1 MALATPR
8 FISSDVIEITNDMIS
23 FYESLT
29 GKTLQPA
36 QPERLL
42 IDTFAYREAR
52 LRNDIND
59 ACLQNLVEFARFP
72 FLDYLGAFVGAT
84 RLVAQKA
91 QTTIEFNL
99 ITGHSSLTIQQGT
112 RVSNTDGTAIFSV
125 INDVFVNNVT
135 DVVTILCESITEGI
149 AYNNFLAG
157 SINTLLD
164 TFVGFDFCSNV
175 DNSSGGS
182 DEETDDAYRSRI
194 KLAPSVFSVAGPLD
208 AYKYFAFSANPL
220 IKDVSVYSPIPG
232 QINIYPLTDIVPTP
246 TLILNEVYNIC
257 NAEKVRPDTD
267 TVLVLAPTAINY
279 SINLDLTLYSNSD
292 DVFISQQVTSLVT
305 NYSVEKAGKM
315 GIDIII
321 DQIKALAMVDG
332 VYKSDLTSLGSDL
345 IISETEF
352 GNCTSVT
359 VNIIGYNNG

>member
-1 MALATPR
+1 MALATPS
-8 FISSDVIEITNDMIS
+8 FISSDVIEITNDMIA
-23 FYESLT
+23 FYQTLT

-52 LRNDIND
+52 LRNEIND
-59 ACLQNLVEFARFP
+59 ACLQNLVDFARFP

-99 ITGHSSLTIQQGT
+99 ITGHAALTIQQGT

-125 INDVFVNNVT
+125 IDDTFVNSTT
-135 DVVTILCESITEGI
+135 DVIDVLCESITEGI
-149 AYNNFLAG
+149 AFNNYLAG

-164 TFVGFDFCSNV
+164 TFVGFDFCSNI

-182 DEETDDAYRSRI
+182 DEETDDAYRNRI

-220 IKDVSVYSPIPG
+220 IKDVSVYSPVPG
-232 QINIYPLTDIVPTP
+232 QINIYPLTDTVPTP
-246 TLILNEVYNIC
+246 TTILNEVFDTC
-257 NAEKVRPDTD
+257 NADKVRPETD
-267 TVLVLAPTAINY
+267 TVLVIAPTPVNY
-279 SINLDLTLYSNSD
+279 SINLDLILCTNSD
-292 DVFISQQVTSLVT
+292 DVFITQQVTGIVT

-315 GIDIII
+315 GIDIVV
-321 DQIKALAMVDG
+321 DQIKALAMVEG
-332 VYKSDLTSLGSDL
+332 VYKANLTSLATDL
-345 IISETEF
+345 IITPIQF
-352 GNCTSVT
+352 GNCTSIT
-359 VNIIGYNNG
+359 VNIVGYNNG